1 MRADQFEALAA
12 HAREAF
18 PHECCGYVTDVVV
31 RCTNVA
37 ASDREFAIDGAE
49 LFAFARTFSTANP
62 ARVIYH
68 SHPNGRAYFSATDQR
83 AAALDGQP
91 TYPVDH
97 VVIGVTAERVVEA
110 ARFAWDGQAYAE
122 VERW

>member
-1 MRADQFEALAA
+1 MRADHLAEIYA

-18 PHECCGYVTDVVV
+18 PHECCGYIADAVV

-37 ASDREFAIDGAE
+37 HSAHEFAIDGAE
-49 LFAFARTFSTANP
+49 LFAFARTFSTATP
-62 ARVIYH
+62 ARVVYH

-83 AAALDGQP
+83 VAAIDGLP
-91 TYPVDH
+91 AYPVDH
-97 VVIGVTAERVVEA
+97 VVIGVTADGVTEA
-110 ARFAWDGQAYAE
+110 ARFAWVGGAYAE